1 MKEAQKVGFLAVP
14 WVGTVFTIA
23 SGVSFLFLCMIL
35 PLVGPAATY
44 GSGSPGAGPAP
55 HLAQNRIAFA
65 GLLLLCLALAVL
77 AVFSKLERRKVDNSP
92 LPLYSMGLVGLCV
105 LLLVAFVTGALAW

>member
-1 MKEAQKVGFLAVP
+1 MKEEQKTGFLALP
-14 WVGTVFTIA
+14 WVGSVFTIA

-35 PLVGPAATY
+35 PLVGPAATH

-55 HLAQNRIAFA
+55 QLPQNRMAFT
-65 GLLLLCLALAVL
+65 GVLLLSLALAVL
-77 AVFSKLERRKVDNSP
+77 AVFSKMERRKIDKSP
-92 LPLYSMGLVGLCV
+92 LPIYSFLLVGLCV